1 MKQKRDSRGHP
12 VIISHFV
19 DPVSVANIAKNGFIS
34 FCPVLNLSG
43 LISQT
48 LSCDS
53 VPYLISFYNKQTYQ
67 RYRITFLSRV
77 SGC

>member
-1 MKQKRDSRGHP
+1 MKQKRDSQGRP

-34 FCPVLNLSG
+34 FCPVLNFSG

-53 VPYLISFYNKQTYQ
+53 VPHLISFYDKQTYQ
-67 RYRITFLSRV
+67 IYKIMFLSRL